1 MAAVADPPKRVRIPV
16 FLTHEQVEKIKRIQL
31 QNTPLPFVGG
41 TPTKSQVISRMV
53 DAYAGNKRR

>member
-1 MAAVADPPKRVRIPV
+1 MAAHPSAV